1 MNGMKKTTTKRQKDK
16 KESEASS
23 DESTAHPS
31 GEWKLEEFPLF
42 SVSMDWMGKRIS
54 NVDSFFRRYRKVDD

>member
-1 MNGMKKTTTKRQKDK
+1 MKTTKKTSTKRQKDK

-23 DESTAHPS
+23 DDQ
-31 GEWKLEEFPLF
+31 WKLEEFPLF

>member
-1 MNGMKKTTTKRQKDK
+1 MKTTKKTNTKQQKDK
-16 KESEASS
+16 KESEALS
-23 DESTAHPS
+23 DKPD
-31 GEWKLEEFPLF
+31 EWKLEEFPLF

>member
-1 MNGMKKTTTKRQKDK
+1 MKTTKKTTTKRQKGK
-16 KESEASS
+16 KESKASS
-23 DESTAHPS
+23 GD
-31 GEWKLEEFPLF
+31 EWKLEEFPLF